1 MSEPAVSVA
10 MSVYNCERFLAPAI
24 ESVLA
29 QSFTDFEFLILNDG
43 SSDGSAA
50 IIDSYAAQDSRI
62 RPIHRANKGLIVSL
76 NQLLAEARAPLIAR
90 MDGDD
95 ISKPERFAQQ
105 IAFLNEHPD
114 HGVLGTWTEDM
125 DEDGNP
131 YHMTGADHPTT
142 DAEFQAI
149 VAERSPLCHP
159 SVMMRR
165 DLALAAGGYHAAFK
179 HCEDYDLWLRLA
191 SRTKICS
198 IPERLVRYR
207 HSPGQVSTK
216 YVVEQQYGV
225 AVSRL
230 AARLRKA
237 GKPDPTEH
245 LDALPPFEGLDA
257 LFGESGISAEA
268 REMVAE
274 ALLYSSV
281 ALKGE
286 GFGIIKDHLSDSAI
300 THSRIRGLPRT
311 VLRLMRLGE
320 PARAFSLATAL
331 MIG

>member
-1 MSEPAVSVA
+1 MSSPAISVA

-24 ESVLA
+24 ESILS

-43 SSDGSAA
+43 SRDRSAE
-50 IIDSYAAQDSRI
+50 IINGYAAQDQRI
-62 RPIHRANKGLIVSL
+62 RPIHRENKGLIVSL

-105 IAFLNEHPD
+105 IAFMTAHPD

-125 DEDGNP
+125 DEDGEP
-131 YHMTGADHPTT
+131 YHMTGSDHPVTNE
-142 DAEFQAI
+142 EFQS
-149 VAERSPLCHP
+149 VVGERSPLCHP

-165 DLALAAGGYHAAFK
+165 DLALEVGGYHAAFR

-198 IPERLVRYR
+198 IPERLLRYR
-207 HSPGQVSTK
+207 HSDGQVSTK
-216 YVVEQQYGV
+216 HIVEQQYGV

-230 AARLRKA
+230 AWQAREA
-237 GKPDPTEH
+237 GRADPTEH
-245 LDALPPFEGLDA
+245 LDHLPPFEGLDA
-257 LFGESGISAEA
+257 LFGMEGLSARA

-274 ALLYSSV
+274 ALLYSPV
-281 ALKGE
+281 ALKGS
-286 GFGIIKDHLSDSAI
+286 GFGIIVDHVHDS
-300 THSRIRGLPRT
+300 TKTQSRISGLPRT
-311 VLRLMRLGE
+311 ILRLMRLGE
-320 PARAFSLATAL
+320 PVRAASLAAAL
-331 MIG
+331 MLG

>member
-1 MSEPAVSVA
+1 MSAPAISVA

-24 ESVLA
+24 ESILS

-43 SSDGSAA
+43 SRDRSAE
-50 IIDSYAAQDSRI
+50 IINGYAAQDQRI
-62 RPIHRANKGLIVSL
+62 RPIHRENKGLIVSL

-105 IAFLNEHPD
+105 IAFMTAHPD

-125 DEDGNP
+125 DEDGEP
-131 YHMTGADHPTT
+131 YHMTGSDHPVTNE
-142 DAEFQAI
+142 EFQS
-149 VAERSPLCHP
+149 VVGERSPLCHP

-165 DLALAAGGYHAAFK
+165 DLALEVGGYHAAFR

-198 IPERLVRYR
+198 IPERLLRYR
-207 HSPGQVSTK
+207 HSDGQVSTK
-216 YVVEQQYGV
+216 HIVEQQYGV

-230 AARLRKA
+230 AWQAREA
-237 GKPDPTEH
+237 GRADPTEH
-245 LDALPPFEGLDA
+245 LDHLPPFEGLDA
-257 LFGESGISAEA
+257 LFGMEGLSARA

-274 ALLYSSV
+274 ALLYSPV
-281 ALKGE
+281 ALKGS
-286 GFGIIKDHLSDSAI
+286 GFGIIVDHVHDSAK
-300 THSRIRGLPRT
+300 TQSRISGLPRT
-311 VLRLMRLGE
+311 ILRLMRLGE
-320 PARAFSLATAL
+320 PVRAASLAAAL
-331 MIG
+331 MLG

>member
-1 MSEPAVSVA
+1 MSTPAISVA

-24 ESVLA
+24 ESILS

-43 SSDGSAA
+43 SSDRSAE
-50 IIDSYAAQDSRI
+50 IINGYAAQDERI
-62 RPIHRANKGLIVSL
+62 RPIHRENRGLIVSL

-105 IAFLNEHPD
+105 IAFMTAHPD

-125 DEDGNP
+125 DEDGSP
-131 YHMTGADHPTT
+131 YHMTGSDHPVTNE
-142 DAEFQAI
+142 EFQN
-149 VAERSPLCHP
+149 VVGERSPLCHP

-165 DLALAAGGYHAAFK
+165 DLALEVGGYHAAFR

-198 IPERLVRYR
+198 IPERLLRYR
-207 HSPGQVSTK
+207 HSDGQVSTK
-216 YVVEQQYGV
+216 HIVEQQYGV

-230 AARLRKA
+230 AWQARNGGRA
-237 GKPDPTEH
+237 DPTEH
-245 LDALPPFEGLDA
+245 LDHLPPFEGLDA
-257 LFGESGISAEA
+257 LFGMEGLSERA

-274 ALLYSSV
+274 ALLYSPV
-281 ALKGE
+281 ALKGN
-286 GFGIIKDHLSDSAI
+286 GFGIIVDHVHDSAK
-300 THSRIRGLPRT
+300 TRSRISGLPRT
-311 VLRLMRLGE
+311 ILRLMRLGE
-320 PARAFSLATAL
+320 PVRAASLAAAL
-331 MIG
+331 MLG